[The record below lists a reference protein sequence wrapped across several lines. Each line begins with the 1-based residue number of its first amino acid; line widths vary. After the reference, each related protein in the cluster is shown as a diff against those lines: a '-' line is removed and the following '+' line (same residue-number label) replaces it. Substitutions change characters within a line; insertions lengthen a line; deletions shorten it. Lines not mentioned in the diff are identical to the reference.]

1 MPSRKIHKV
10 LVAARGEIA
19 VRIIRTLK
27 KLSISSVAIYADND
41 AEERE
46 IDRLVYDL
54 YGLTLRQVQGK
65 RLTKSQ

>member
-41 AEERE
+41 TEERE

-54 YGLTLRQVQGK
+54 YGLTLQQVQGK

>member
-41 AEERE
+41 ADERE